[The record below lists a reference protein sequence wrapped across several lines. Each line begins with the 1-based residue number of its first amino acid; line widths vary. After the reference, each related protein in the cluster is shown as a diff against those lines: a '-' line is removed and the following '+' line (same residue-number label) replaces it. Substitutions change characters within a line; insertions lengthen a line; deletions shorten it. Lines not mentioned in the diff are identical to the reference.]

1 MSTVLL
7 NKTYHRSD
15 KKKFRE
21 NPLVQD
27 IKARIRQLAIDDKQ
41 EGAQDRYIF
50 EEPSSFVQRER
61 TCAKYIGKVSFDYF
75 YSIFIPIF
83 SLIAIFYA
91 IWTMMIAFK
100 NAKTDLLISTKNILN
115 LLNFNSFKYNF
126 MLLQNDRPISYGLCD
141 CNTSPIDPRLLRSVD
156 SIIMILSL

>member
-7 NKTYHRSD
+7 SKQDLPSIWQ
-15 KKKFRE
+15 KKFRE

-75 YSIFIPIF
+75 YSIFIPI
-83 SLIAIFYA
+83 LIIFTVFLYL
-91 IWTMMIAFK
+91 F
-100 NAKTDLLISTKNILN
+100 
-115 LLNFNSFKYNF
+115 
-126 MLLQNDRPISYGLCD
+126 
-141 CNTSPIDPRLLRSVD
+141 
-156 SIIMILSL
+156 